1 MHNQRAYQFFKD
13 LEQYLDQRIP
23 PPETIRNEIDIV
35 VRRAR
40 KSTNERHKAFPEGA
54 FQKRIK
60 RIREYLYRDK
70 IKVNS

>member
-35 VRRAR
+35 EEHVNLPMSVIRLSLKALS
-40 KSTNERHKAFPEGA
+40 KKGLNE
-54 FQKRIK
+54 
-60 RIREYLYRDK
+60 
-70 IKVNS
+70 